1 MAILGAFA
9 VPHPPVI
16 LPEIGRGEEK
26 KIQATIDAYREAAR
40 RAAALKPDVLIVLS
54 PHAVMYRDYFHISP
68 GRQARGSFAAFG
80 RPDAACDVSYDGE
93 LVEAIGAE
101 AAASGIPAGK
111 KGERRPELD
120 HGTMIPLRF
129 FCQSCGGLPIVRI
142 GLSGLPLLEHYNFG
156 TAIARAAERLGRR
169 PVVVASGDLSH
180 KLKADGPYGFAPE
193 GPEFDRRIMEIFSS
207 GDFGAML
214 EFNPVFCEKAA
225 ECGLRS
231 FVIMAGAFDGYD
243 VESEILSYEGPFGVG
258 YGVACF
264 APRAVD
270 EGRRFERSFLQRE
283 RETLRQTAARE
294 DAYVKLARLSL
305 EHYVKSGRVAG
316 LPDGLPE
323 ELTKRRAGVFVS
335 VTIAG
340 ELRGCIGTIEPTR
353 SSVAEE
359 ILYNAVS
366 AGTRDP
372 RFAPVTETEL
382 PRLVYDVDVLS
393 PAEPAAKDD
402 LDVRRYGVIVS
413 SGRRKGLLLPDL
425 DGVDTVERQLDIALR
440 KAGIGRGENYSL
452 QRFEV
457 VRHR

>member
-1 MAILGAFA
+1 
-9 VPHPPVI
+9 
-16 LPEIGRGEEK
+16 
-26 KIQATIDAYREAAR
+26 
-40 RAAALKPDVLIVLS
+40 
-54 PHAVMYRDYFHISP
+54 
-68 GRQARGSFAAFG
+68 
-80 RPDAACDVSYDGE
+80 
-93 LVEAIGAE
+93 
-101 AAASGIPAGK
+101 
-111 KGERRPELD
+111 
-120 HGTMIPLRF
+120 
-129 FCQSCGGLPIVRI
+129 
-142 GLSGLPLLEHYNFG
+142 
-156 TAIARAAERLGRR
+156 
-169 PVVVASGDLSH
+169 
-180 KLKADGPYGFAPE
+180 
-193 GPEFDRRIMEIFSS
+193 
-207 GDFGAML
+207 ML

-372 RFAPVTETEL
+372 RFAPVTEAEL
-382 PRLVYDVDVLS
+382 PETRL
-393 PAEPAAKDD
+393 
-402 LDVRRYGVIVS
+402 RR
-413 SGRRKGLLLPDL
+413 RRAFACRAG
-425 DGVDTVERQLDIALR
+425 GERR
-440 KAGIGRGENYSL
+440 S
-452 QRFEV
+452 
-457 VRHR
+457 

>member
-1 MAILGAFA
+1 M
-9 VPHPPVI
+9 PHPPVI

-120 HGTMIPLRF
+120 HGTMIPL
-129 FCQSCGGLPIVRI
+129 LPIVRI

-372 RFAPVTETEL
+372 RFAPVTEAEL